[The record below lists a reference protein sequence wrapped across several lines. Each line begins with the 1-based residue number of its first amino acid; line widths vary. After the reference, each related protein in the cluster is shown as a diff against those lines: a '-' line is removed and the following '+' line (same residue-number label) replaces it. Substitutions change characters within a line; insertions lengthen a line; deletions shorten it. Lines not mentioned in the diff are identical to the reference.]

1 MSTTKRALTTYSY
14 KQKWFGWVKQHAL
27 NEAFGFPEGALGRN
41 KGMNSLN
48 YGPMSSRESIAGRQ
62 QL

>member
-1 MSTTKRALTTYSY
+1 MSATKRALTTYSY

-27 NEAFGFPEGALGRN
+27 NEAFGFPERALGRN
-41 KGMNSLN
+41 KGMNILN
-48 YGPMSSRESIAGRQ
+48 YSLMSSRKSIVGKE